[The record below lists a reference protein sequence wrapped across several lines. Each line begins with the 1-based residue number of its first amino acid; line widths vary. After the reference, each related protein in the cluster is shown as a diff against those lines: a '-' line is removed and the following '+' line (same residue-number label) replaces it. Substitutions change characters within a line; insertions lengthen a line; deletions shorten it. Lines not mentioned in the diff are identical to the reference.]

1 MRKSKLIGTI
11 LVACG
16 MLLAGTL
23 GKPVVS
29 CAAGTDNVVENDVQQ
44 RGAAV
49 NLTISSARE
58 LNEFAQKVNN
68 GNDYEGMT
76 IKLTN
81 DIVYDGVTVNNYTP
95 IGINDHYF
103 RGTFDGDGHTISGII
118 VSSQSYVG
126 LFGLLEGNVQNVT
139 VKNCSFEGGCGG
151 GIAYSLSSQNSEV
164 KISNCQVM
172 DCIIKMEKEA
182 GGIVAKVNSNS
193 MVVNCFT
200 NSKVSGNGRF
210 SAATGGIVG
219 YSNGKIYNC
228 SNIGSVTNYEASNYY
243 RRYAGGICGYLD
255 YNTAEIQNCF
265 NAGAVSGMVG
275 SVGGIGGIVG
285 YGSVA
290 TIVANCYTAESACA
304 TNFGAMN
311 GTERGCKAYSDAYMR
326 GGEFLN
332 LMNSNRGANGAWA
345 AWEKRAESPY
355 PVPAKAVSITNY
367 SASLASGDIVYTGEE
382 QKPAV
387 VVANGGTTLVQD
399 VDYTVTYENNVNAG
413 QAAVIVR
420 GCGRYMGD
428 VTLPFTIQKADTVI
442 KFKAPGTKV
451 YNTYGYTTSLGAK
464 IEKGNEKGK
473 LSYQSSDQSVATV
486 SDAGTIHDEG
496 VGATTITITCPESD
510 NYKAATVSTV
520 YTIKPGKQAA
530 FVKRSGKKMRV
541 SWYKV
546 SSASGYQLQYAA
558 KKSFKKCKTIT
569 IRKKS
574 KTKYTIKKLKR
585 GKTYYVRV
593 RTYKNANVNGQQ
605 TVVTGAWSKARK
617 VR

>member
-29 CAAGTDNVVENDVQQ
+29 CAAGTDNVVESDVQQ
-44 RGAAV
+44 RGTAV
-49 NLTISSARE
+49 DLTISSARE

-95 IGINDHYF
+95 IGINNHCF

-139 VKNCSFEGGCGG
+139 VKNCSFEGYSGG
-151 GIAYSLSSQNSEV
+151 GIACSLSSKNSET
-164 KISNCQVM
+164 KISNCQVV
-172 DCIIKMEKEA
+172 DCIIKTEDES
-182 GGIVAKVNSNS
+182 GGIVAEVNSNS
-193 MVVNCFT
+193 LVVNCFAK
-200 NSKVSGNGRF
+200 SKVSGNGYERW
-210 SAATGGIVG
+210 ATGGIAG
-219 YSNGKIYNC
+219 YSRGKIYNC
-228 SNIGSVTNYEASNYY
+228 SYMGSVTNDKG
-243 RRYAGGICGYLD
+243 YAGGICGYLE
-255 YNTAEIQNCF
+255 YNAAEIQNCF
-265 NAGAVSGMVG
+265 NAGVVSGKEGHV
-275 SVGGIGGIVG
+275 GGIVG
-285 YGSVA
+285 YGGAA
-290 TIVANCYTAESACA
+290 TIVANCYTAEAACT

-332 LMNSNRGANGAWA
+332 LMNANRGANGAWT

-355 PVPAKAVSITNY
+355 PVPAKAVSIANY
-367 SASLASGDIVYTGEE
+367 SVSLASGDIVYTGEE

-451 YNTYGYTTSLGAK
+451 YNTYGYTTSLDAK

-510 NYKAATVSTV
+510 NYKAVTVSTV
-520 YTIKPGKQAA
+520 YTIKPGKQTA

>member
-16 MLLAGTL
+16 MLLAGTM

-29 CAAGTDNVVENDVQQ
+29 CAAGTDNVVESDVQQ
-44 RGAAV
+44 RGTAV
-49 NLTISSARE
+49 DLTISSARE

-95 IGINDHYF
+95 IGINNHCF

-139 VKNCSFEGGCGG
+139 VKNCSFEGYSGG
-151 GIAYSLSSQNSEV
+151 GIACSLSSKNSET
-164 KISNCQVM
+164 KISNCQVV
-172 DCIIKMEKEA
+172 DCIIKTEDES
-182 GGIVAKVNSNS
+182 GGIVAEVNSNS
-193 MVVNCFT
+193 LVVNCFAK
-200 NSKVSGNGRF
+200 SKVSGNGYERW
-210 SAATGGIVG
+210 ATGGIAG
-219 YSNGKIYNC
+219 YSRGKIYNC
-228 SNIGSVTNYEASNYY
+228 SYMGSVTNDKG
-243 RRYAGGICGYLD
+243 YAGGICGYLE
-255 YNTAEIQNCF
+255 YNAAEIQNCF
-265 NAGAVSGMVG
+265 NAGVVSGKEGHV
-275 SVGGIGGIVG
+275 GGIVG
-285 YGSVA
+285 YGGAA
-290 TIVANCYTAESACA
+290 TIVANCYTAEAACT

-332 LMNSNRGANGAWA
+332 LMNANRGANGAWT

-355 PVPAKAVSITNY
+355 PVPAKAVSIANY
-367 SASLASGDIVYTGEE
+367 SVSLASGDIVYTGEE

-510 NYKAATVSTV
+510 NYKAVTVSTV
-520 YTIKPGKQAA
+520 YTIKPGKQTA
-530 FVKRSGKKMRV
+530 FVKRSGKKMWV

>member
-1 MRKSKLIGTI
+1 MGTGMDVTGNDELILDLLLKFRNMGNDADELGAAGHLLEDVDRIVAGMVVKGAEAFIDEHHVQMNTAGGGLNLIRHTQGKRKSGHECL
-11 LVACG
+11 
-16 MLLAGTL
+16 
-23 GKPVVS
+23 
-29 CAAGTDNVVENDVQQ
+29 AAGQC
-44 RGAAV
+44 
-49 NLTISSARE
+49 
-58 LNEFAQKVNN
+58 
-68 GNDYEGMT
+68 
-76 IKLTN
+76 
-81 DIVYDGVTVNNYTP
+81 
-95 IGINDHYF
+95 
-103 RGTFDGDGHTISGII
+103 FDASG
-118 VSSQSYVG
+118 
-126 LFGLLEGNVQNVT
+126 F
-139 VKNCSFEGGCGG
+139 GG
-151 GIAYSLSSQNSEV
+151 GIGIHHEV
-164 KISNCQVM
+164 EPLVRTPFAGVLVVDHAQFKFVGAHLA
-172 DCIIKMEKEA
+172 EA
-182 GGIVAKVNSNS
+182 LVCRIENRLQILALHKGFDIH
-193 MVVNCFT
+193 M
-200 NSKVSGNGRF
+200 
-210 SAATGGIVG
+210 
-219 YSNGKIYNC
+219 
-228 SNIGSVTNYEASNYY
+228 
-243 RRYAGGICGYLD
+243 
-255 YNTAEIQNCF
+255 
-265 NAGAVSGMVG
+265 
-275 SVGGIGGIVG
+275 
-285 YGSVA
+285 
-290 TIVANCYTAESACA
+290 
-304 TNFGAMN
+304 
-311 GTERGCKAYSDAYMR
+311 GTR
-326 GGEFLN
+326 L
-332 LMNSNRGANGAWA
+332 
-345 AWEKRAESPY
+345 
-355 PVPAKAVSITNY
+355 I
-367 SASLASGDIVYTGEE
+367 
-382 QKPAV
+382 
-387 VVANGGTTLVQD
+387 
-399 VDYTVTYENNVNAG
+399 AG

>member
-16 MLLAGTL
+16 MLLAGTM

-29 CAAGTDNVVENDVQQ
+29 CAAGTDNVVESDVQQ
-44 RGAAV
+44 RGTAV
-49 NLTISSARE
+49 DLTISSARE

-95 IGINDHYF
+95 IGINNHCF

-139 VKNCSFEGGCGG
+139 VKNCSFEGYSGG
-151 GIAYSLSSQNSEV
+151 GIACSLSSKNSET
-164 KISNCQVM
+164 KISNCQVV
-172 DCIIKMEKEA
+172 DCIIKTEDES
-182 GGIVAKVNSNS
+182 GGIVAEVNSNS
-193 MVVNCFT
+193 LVVNCFAK
-200 NSKVSGNGRF
+200 SKMSGNGYERW
-210 SAATGGIVG
+210 ATGGIAG
-219 YSNGKIYNC
+219 YSRGKIYNC
-228 SNIGSVTNYEASNYY
+228 SYMGSVTNDKG
-243 RRYAGGICGYLD
+243 YAGGICGYLE
-255 YNTAEIQNCF
+255 YNAAEIQNCF
-265 NAGAVSGMVG
+265 NAGVVSGKEGHV
-275 SVGGIGGIVG
+275 GGIVG
-285 YGSVA
+285 YGGAA
-290 TIVANCYTAESACA
+290 TIVANCYTAEAACT

-332 LMNSNRGANGAWA
+332 LMNANRGANGAWT

-355 PVPAKAVSITNY
+355 PVPAKAVSIANY
-367 SASLASGDIVYTGEE
+367 SVSLASGDIVYTGEE

-510 NYKAATVSTV
+510 NYKAVTVSTV
-520 YTIKPGKQAA
+520 YTIKPGKQTA

>member
-16 MLLAGTL
+16 MLLAGTM

-29 CAAGTDNVVENDVQQ
+29 CAAGTDNVVESDVQQ
-44 RGAAV
+44 RGTAV
-49 NLTISSARE
+49 DLTISSARE

-95 IGINDHYF
+95 IGINNHCF

-139 VKNCSFEGGCGG
+139 VKNCSFEGYSGG
-151 GIAYSLSSQNSEV
+151 GIACSLSSKNSET
-164 KISNCQVM
+164 KISNCQVV
-172 DCIIKMEKEA
+172 DCIIKTEDES
-182 GGIVAKVNSNS
+182 GGIVAEVNSNS
-193 MVVNCFT
+193 LVVNCFAK
-200 NSKVSGNGRF
+200 SKVSGNGYERW
-210 SAATGGIVG
+210 ATGGIAG
-219 YSNGKIYNC
+219 YSRGKIYNC
-228 SNIGSVTNYEASNYY
+228 SYMGSVTNDKG
-243 RRYAGGICGYLD
+243 YAGGICGYLE
-255 YNTAEIQNCF
+255 YNAAEIQNCF
-265 NAGAVSGMVG
+265 NAGVVSGKEGRV
-275 SVGGIGGIVG
+275 GGIVG
-285 YGSVA
+285 YGGAA
-290 TIVANCYTAESACA
+290 TIVANCYTAEAACT

-332 LMNSNRGANGAWA
+332 LMNANRGANGAWT

-355 PVPAKAVSITNY
+355 PVPAKAVSIANY
-367 SASLASGDIVYTGEE
+367 SVSLASGDIVYTGEE

-510 NYKAATVSTV
+510 NYKAVTVSTV
-520 YTIKPGKQAA
+520 YTIKPGKQTA

>member
-29 CAAGTDNVVENDVQQ
+29 CAAGTDNVVESDVQQ
-44 RGAAV
+44 RGTAV
-49 NLTISSARE
+49 DLTISSARE

-95 IGINDHYF
+95 IGINNHCF

-139 VKNCSFEGGCGG
+139 VKNCSFEGYSGG
-151 GIAYSLSSQNSEV
+151 GIACSLSSKNSET
-164 KISNCQVM
+164 KISNCQVV
-172 DCIIKMEKEA
+172 DCIIKTEDES
-182 GGIVAKVNSNS
+182 GGIVAEVNSNS
-193 MVVNCFT
+193 LVVNCFAK
-200 NSKVSGNGRF
+200 SKVSGNGYERW
-210 SAATGGIVG
+210 ATGGIAG
-219 YSNGKIYNC
+219 YSRGKIYNC
-228 SNIGSVTNYEASNYY
+228 SYMGSVTNDKG
-243 RRYAGGICGYLD
+243 YAGGICGYLE
-255 YNTAEIQNCF
+255 YNAAEIQNCF
-265 NAGAVSGMVG
+265 NAGVVSGKEGHV
-275 SVGGIGGIVG
+275 GGIVG
-285 YGSVA
+285 YGGAA
-290 TIVANCYTAESACA
+290 TIVANCYTAEAACT

-332 LMNSNRGANGAWA
+332 LMNANRGANGAWT

-355 PVPAKAVSITNY
+355 PVPAKAVSIANY
-367 SASLASGDIVYTGEE
+367 SVSLASGDIVYTGEE

-451 YNTYGYTTSLGAK
+451 YNTYGYTTSLDAK

-510 NYKAATVSTV
+510 NYKAVTVSTV
-520 YTIKPGKQAA
+520 YTIKPGKQTA
-530 FVKRSGKKMRV
+530 FVKRSGK
-541 SWYKV
+541 
-546 SSASGYQLQYAA
+546 
-558 KKSFKKCKTIT
+558 
-569 IRKKS
+569 
-574 KTKYTIKKLKR
+574 
-585 GKTYYVRV
+585 
-593 RTYKNANVNGQQ
+593 
-605 TVVTGAWSKARK
+605 
-617 VR
+617 

>member
-16 MLLAGTL
+16 MLLAGTM

-29 CAAGTDNVVENDVQQ
+29 CAAGTDNVVESDVQQ
-44 RGAAV
+44 RGTAV
-49 NLTISSARE
+49 DLTISSARE

-95 IGINDHYF
+95 IGINNHCF

-139 VKNCSFEGGCGG
+139 VKNCSFEGYSGG
-151 GIAYSLSSQNSEV
+151 GIACSLSSKNSET
-164 KISNCQVM
+164 KISNCQVV
-172 DCIIKMEKEA
+172 DCIIKTEDES
-182 GGIVAKVNSNS
+182 GGIVAEVNSNS
-193 MVVNCFT
+193 LVVNCFAK
-200 NSKVSGNGRF
+200 SKVSGNGYERW
-210 SAATGGIVG
+210 ATGGIAG
-219 YSNGKIYNC
+219 YSRGKIYNC
-228 SNIGSVTNYEASNYY
+228 SYMGSVTNDKG
-243 RRYAGGICGYLD
+243 YAGGICGYLE
-255 YNTAEIQNCF
+255 YNAAEIQNCF
-265 NAGAVSGMVG
+265 NAGVVSGKEGHV
-275 SVGGIGGIVG
+275 GGIVG

-332 LMNSNRGANGAWA
+332 LMNANRGANGAWT

-355 PVPAKAVSITNY
+355 PVPVKAVSIANY
-367 SASLASGDIVYTGEE
+367 SVSLASGDIVYTGEE

-510 NYKAATVSTV
+510 NYKAVTVSTV
-520 YTIKPGKQAA
+520 YTIKPGKQTA